1 MADTADYTL
10 SLPPLLGFRTASD
23 PATIK
28 AASTAL
34 TTSYVAFPTDGY
46 GVVVVNWEIVRF
58 RLGYTNGDETSIQ
71 FYVEGYNGAT
81 WGPLLYKA
89 DQATAVSELTPDVY
103 NITKATINT
112 FVGATTL
119 TYFTTPA
126 FDVRGLQK
134 IRIKIKS
141 TGGTPTGTVVIT
153 VTGGIDISARGV

>member
-1 MADTADYTL
+1 MADNADY
-10 SLPPLLGFRTASD
+10 PLNPDPILGIRTSSK

-28 AASTAL
+28 AAATAL
-34 TTSYVAFPTDGY
+34 TTSYVAYPTDGY
-46 GVVVVNWEIVRF
+46 GVLTQAWSGVRF

-71 FYVEGYNGAT
+71 FYVEGYDGT
-81 WGPLLYKA
+81 QWGPLLYKA
-89 DQATAVSELTPDVY
+89 DQATAVSEMTPDVY

-126 FDVRGLQK
+126 FDTRGFSK

-141 TGGTPTGTVVIT
+141 TGGTPTGTVVVMVI
-153 VTGGIDISARGV
+153 GIMDISGRSA